1 MFAVIKSSTINT
13 LRKQPPRGVHV
24 AGRKKAYLKIWLN
37 SRKKAVKNFLH
48 TVYSFYL
55 VLPFLLLLLN
65 LHYTEQRRIYGY
77 RKILDGAFRD
87 KG

>member
-55 VLPFLLLLLN
+55 VLPSVTN

>member
-55 VLPFLLLLLN
+55 VLPFLLLLLT
-65 LHYTEQRRIYGY
+65 YTIRN
-77 RKILDGAFRD
+77 RD
-87 KG
+87 VSMATAKS